1 MLLSTGEIAWSYE
14 AILLLQAQEPE
25 WIIRNVKK
33 KNRRKLSKH
42 NKLTI
47 FSTVSKYPIRQI
59 YKALMRFVKLSETC
73 LEKGFQMM
81 EDESLFDPS
90 WSEREE

>member
-33 KNRRKLSKH
+33 
-42 NKLTI
+42 
-47 FSTVSKYPIRQI
+47 RQKKI
-59 YKALMRFVKLSETC
+59 KQA
-73 LEKGFQMM
+73 
-81 EDESLFDPS
+81 
-90 WSEREE
+90 